1 MATVRGEYIR
11 LGNGPSYG
19 GGGWPNM
26 LEGRGCGAPFSL
38 AVTGTATT
46 VGAGPVVPTFDLD
59 DTAETSAR
67 GHVRLLADAD
77 MYVEVFRSTD
87 ADWLTG
93 VVVANR
99 QHAYR
104 IQAGIQEV
112 IPVRTG
118 DRLSFITGTL

>member
-26 LEGRGCGAPFSL
+26 LEGRGCGTPFSL

-46 VGAGPVVPTFDLD
+46 VGAGPIVPTFDLEGD
-59 DTAETSAR
+59 GATSSR
-67 GHVRLLADAD
+67 GHIRLISDAD
-77 MYVEVFRSTD
+77 MYVEVFRADD

-93 VVVANR
+93 VAAPLHKN
-99 QHAYR
+99 AYF
-104 IQAGIQEV
+104 IQSGVQEV
-112 IPVRTG
+112 IPVKSG
-118 DRLSFITGTL
+118 DRLSFITGVL